1 MSSHKHNNK
10 SKNKSK
16 ILTYKTKFTIW
27 GKSKILRRNTT
38 YQKQIVFDKVY
49 VKNTKILDE
58 IAKCQTKIILVGSG
72 ITDGG
77 AEVRVAPPSR
87 KNVKNGPP
95 VGLYFGN

>member
-77 AEVRVAPPSR
+77 QRCASPPLAG
-87 KNVKNGPP
+87 KM
-95 VGLYFGN
+95 